1 MRDATRLDIYF
12 HDDRALFLIPLYQRK
27 YSWQQKHCQRLFADL
42 VKVHEQ
48 NLYSH
53 FFGSIVSVKASE
65 TENDLLIID
74 GQQRITTISILI
86 LAAINAVKNGDMA
99 CEDKE
104 FVEDTYEKYLIA
116 KYRRRSERK
125 IKLRPIDE
133 DLTAYDA
140 LFTND
145 QDEISKYEKSM
156 IVGNY
161 KFFYNLIKS
170 PKQLS
175 FEDLIEAIEKLIV
188 IDICL
193 DSKDNPQLIFES
205 LNSCGKDLEE
215 ADKVRNYLLMSE
227 KPDTQETYYYS
238 YWSKIEKA
246 TDGEPTMF
254 IRDYLTIK
262 QKVISKLEDLYFDF
276 KQYDE
281 EHSIPR
287 EELLADMLKFARFY
301 REAGKGETQSAKLNK
316 KLKQLASIG
325 SNVCMP
331 FYMIFLDYAR
341 EHELSE
347 DVQYQVFDVIE
358 NYWARRIICGW
369 PANVMAKTFA
379 LLHSDI
385 MRIYKEHQKRG
396 KEIEVSYAEVMKFV
410 LLKKQ
415 GTGVF
420 PSDTNIKENFP
431 QRQIYKLPS
440 SYRTFL
446 FERMENLDSKEYDD
460 AIIEKMNEGKIT
472 IEHIMPQHLSP
483 QWKQDLGPEAE
494 DIKER
499 YLHTFA
505 NLTLSGYN
513 QDYSNRAYSEKWGG
527 YTYTK
532 KNRDTGAETEIT
544 VYGYKDSAFKLSNY
558 LKTHTQWTEAEL
570 KERGEILMNNF
581 LKLWPMISSD
591 YVPLEKELEIVSLDD
606 DDIELTGRKI
616 AGFRLHGERH
626 PDIVWKNLLVD
637 VCKLLY
643 KEKPTEMLYLAT
655 KELNLHAHSNEN
667 FSYVADN
674 CYIWSSNST
683 RTKRA
688 ILLYI
693 FKEIGISP
701 SELEIELVPES
712 DSDAT
717 LFDNMDDY

>member
-42 VKVHEQ
+42 VKVNEQ
-48 NLYSH
+48 NLFSH

-86 LAAINAVKNGDMA
+86 LAAINAVKNGDMD
-99 CEDKE
+99 CEEEE
-104 FVEDTYEKYLIA
+104 FLKDTSEKFLIA
-116 KYRRRSERK
+116 KYRRHVERK

-133 DLTAYDA
+133 DMKAYDS
-140 LFTND
+140 LFSND
-145 QDEISKYEKSM
+145 EETMKEYEGSM
-156 IVGNY
+156 IVRNY
-161 KFFYNLIKS
+161 GFFYNLIKS
-170 PKQLS
+170 QEHKLS
-175 FEDLIEAIEKLIV
+175 FEDLIEAIEKLII

-193 DSKDNPQLIFES
+193 ESNDNPQLIFES

-227 KPDTQETYYYS
+227 SKKDQEDYYYA

-262 QKVISKLEDLYFDF
+262 KKVISKIEDLYFDF

-281 EHSIPR
+281 ENNISR
-287 EELLADMLKFARFY
+287 RELLEDMLKFARY
-301 REAGKGETQSAKLNK
+301 YKEAGKGATMSERLNK

-331 FYMIFLDYAR
+331 FYMIFLDYAH
-341 EHELSE
+341 EHQLSE

-379 LLHSDI
+379 LLHSDV
-385 MRIYKEHQKRG
+385 MRIYKEHEKRG
-396 KEIEVSYAEVMKFV
+396 KDMEVSYVEVLKYV
-410 LLKKQ
+410 LLRKQ

-420 PSDTNIKENFP
+420 PSDTDIKENFP

-440 SYRTFL
+440 SYRAFM
-446 FERMENLDSKEYDD
+446 FERMENLNSKEYDD
-460 AIIEKMNEGKIT
+460 AIIQKMNEGKIT

-483 QWKQDLGPEAE
+483 QWKQDLGPEA
-494 DIKER
+494 DTIRDK

-513 QDYSNRAYSEKWGG
+513 QDYSNRPYKEKWNG
-527 YTYTK
+527 YSYTK
-532 KNRDTGAETEIT
+532 KNRETGEEVVTT

-558 LKTHTQWTEAEL
+558 MKNHEQWTEEEL

-581 LKLWPMISSD
+581 LMLWPEVKSD
-591 YVPLEKELEIVSLDD
+591 YKPLDKELEIVSLDD
-606 DDIELTGRKI
+606 DDIEFTGRKI
-616 AGFRLHGERH
+616 AGFRYKGVRH
-626 PDIVWKNLLVD
+626 ADIVWKNLLVD
-637 VCKLLY
+637 VCKILY
-643 KEKPTEMLYLAT
+643 HEKPTEMLYLAT
-655 KELNLHAHSNEN
+655 RNYNLHMNPASNLT
-667 FSYVADN
+667 YVADN
-674 CYIWSSNST
+674 CYVWSSNST

-693 FKEIGISP
+693 FNKIGISP
-701 SELEIELVPES
+701 SELEIELVQENES
-712 DSDAT
+712 T
-717 LFDNMDDY
+717 LFDEDDEF

>member
-1 MRDATRLDIYF
+1 MRDATRLDVYF
-12 HDDRALFLIPLYQRK
+12 HDDKALFLIPLYQRK

-42 VKVHEQ
+42 IKVRRQ

-53 FFGSIVSVKASE
+53 FFGSIVSVKADE
-65 TENDLLIID
+65 HENDLLIID

-86 LAAINAVKNGDMA
+86 LAAINAVKNGDMN
-99 CEDKE
+99 CDTND
-104 FVEDTYEKYLIA
+104 FVDDTYNKYLIA
-116 KYRRRSERK
+116 KYRRHVDRK

-133 DLTAYDA
+133 DMTAYDA

-145 QDEISKYEKSM
+145 KDEINKHSKSM

-161 KFFYNLIKS
+161 YFFYNLIKS
-170 PKQLS
+170 QS
-175 FEDLIEAIEKLIV
+175 DFTFEDLIEAIEKLII

-227 KPDTQETYYYS
+227 EPKLQENYYYS

-254 IRDYLTIK
+254 IRDYLTVK
-262 QKVISKLEDLYFDF
+262 TKNISKLEDLYFDF
-276 KQYDE
+276 KEYDE
-281 EHSIPR
+281 EKKKPR
-287 EELLADMLKFARFY
+287 QELLADMLKFARYY
-301 REAGKGETQSAKLNK
+301 REAGKGETQSEKLNK

-331 FYMIFLDYAR
+331 YYMQFLDYAD
-341 EHELSE
+341 EKSLSE
-347 DVQYQVFDVIE
+347 DIKYQVFDIIE

-385 MRIYKEHQKRG
+385 MRIYNEHKKRG
-396 KEIEVSYAEVMKFV
+396 KEVEVSYAEVMKYV

-420 PSDTNIKENFP
+420 PSDTSVKENFP

-440 SYRTFL
+440 SYRAFL
-446 FERMENLDSKEYDD
+446 FERMENLDSREYDD
-460 AIIEKMNEGKIT
+460 SIIEKMNNGIIT

-513 QDYSNRAYSEKWGG
+513 QDYSNRPYSEKWGG

-532 KNRDTGAETEIT
+532 KNRETGAETEIT

-558 LKTHTQWTEAEL
+558 MKSHLQWTEAEL
-570 KERGEILMNNF
+570 KERGEILLNNF
-581 LKLWPMISSD
+581 LKLWPEVKSA

-616 AGFRLHGERH
+616 AGFRYHGERH
-626 PDIVWKNLLVD
+626 PNIVWKNLLVD

-655 KELNLHAHSNEN
+655 KDTNLHPRSNEN
-667 FSYVADN
+667 YSYVADN
-674 CYIWSSNST
+674 CYVWTSNST
-683 RTKRA
+683 KTKRA
-688 ILLYI
+688 ILLYM

-701 SELEIELVPES
+701 SELEIELVPETDNETS
-712 DSDAT
+712 
-717 LFDNMDDY
+717 LFDDVDE

>member
-12 HDDRALFLIPLYQRK
+12 HDDMSLFLIPLYQRK

-42 VKVHEQ
+42 VKVHKQ

-53 FFGSIVSVKASE
+53 FFGSIVSVKASQ

-86 LAAINAVKNGDMA
+86 LAAINAVKNGDLT
-99 CEDKE
+99 CEDEE
-104 FVEDTYEKYLIA
+104 FVKDTYEKYLIA
-116 KYRRRSERK
+116 KYRRHVERK

-133 DLTAYDA
+133 DMKAYDA

-145 QDEISKYEKSM
+145 KDEIEKYEKSM
-156 IVGNY
+156 IVCNY
-161 KFFYNLIKS
+161 QFFYNLIKS
-170 PKQLS
+170 QTDIS
-175 FEDLIEAIEKLIV
+175 FEDLIEAIQKLII

-227 KPDTQETYYYS
+227 EPDVQEDYYYS

-262 QKVISKLEDLYFDF
+262 KRVISKIEDLYFDF

-281 EHSIPR
+281 EKKLPR
-287 EELLADMLKFARFY
+287 KELLADMLKFARY
-301 REAGKGETQSAKLNK
+301 YKEAGKGQTENDKLNK

-331 FYMIFLDYAR
+331 YYMIFLDFA
-341 EHELSE
+341 HENMLSE
-347 DVQYQVFDVIE
+347 DVQYEVFDIIE

-396 KEIEVSYAEVMKFV
+396 KEIDVSYAEVMKFV

-420 PSDTNIKENFP
+420 PSDTSVKENFP

-440 SYRTFL
+440 SYRAFL
-446 FERMENLDSKEYDD
+446 FERMENLDSREYDE
-460 AIIEKMNEGKIT
+460 AIIKKMNDGKIT

-483 QWKQDLGPEAE
+483 QWKEDLGTDAE
-494 DIKER
+494 EIKER

-532 KNRDTGAETEIT
+532 RNRETGAETEIN

-558 LKTHTQWTEAEL
+558 LKTHTKWTEIEL
-570 KERGEILMNNF
+570 KERGDILLGNF
-581 LKLWPMISSD
+581 LKLWPMPDSA

-616 AGFRLHGERH
+616 AGFRYHGERH
-626 PDIVWKNLLVD
+626 PDTVWKNLLVD

-655 KELNLHAHSNEN
+655 KENNLHCHSKDIY
-667 FSYVADN
+667 SYVADN
-674 CYIWSSNST
+674 CYVWTSNST
-683 RTKRA
+683 KVKRG

-693 FKEIGISP
+693 FNEIGISP
-701 SELEIELVPES
+701 SELEIELIPENEVG
-712 DSDAT
+712 
-717 LFDNMDDY
+717 LFDNEEE

>member
-1 MRDATRLDIYF
+1 MRDATKLDIYF
-12 HDDRALFLIPLYQRK
+12 KDDKALFLIPLYQRK

-53 FFGSIVSVKASE
+53 FFGSIVSVKASQ

-86 LAAINAVKNGDMA
+86 LAAINATLNGDMKY
-99 CEDKE
+99 EDEEFIKDTKE
-104 FVEDTYEKYLIA
+104 KFLMA
-116 KYRRRSERK
+116 KYRRHVERK

-133 DLTAYDA
+133 DMKAYDA

-145 QDEISKYEKSM
+145 EDELKTYESSM

-161 KFFYNLIKS
+161 RFFYNLIKA
-170 PKQLS
+170 KQDFT
-175 FEDLIEAIEKLIV
+175 FEDLIEAIERLII

-193 DSKDNPQLIFES
+193 DSNDNPQLIFES

-227 KPDTQETYYYS
+227 STEDQEDYYYK

-262 QKVISKLEDLYFDF
+262 NKVISKIDDLYFDF
-276 KQYDE
+276 KKYDE
-281 EHSIPR
+281 ESGKSRR
-287 EELLADMLKFARFY
+287 EQLEEMLKFARFY
-301 REAGKGETQSAKLNK
+301 RQAAKGETESEKLNK

-331 FYMIFLDYAR
+331 YYMIFLDYAQ
-341 EHELSE
+341 EHQLSE
-347 DVQYQVFDVIE
+347 EEKYEVFDIIE

-379 LLHSDI
+379 LLHSDV
-385 MRIYKEHQKRG
+385 MRVYREHEKRG
-396 KEIEVSYAEVMKFV
+396 VEVTVSYAEVMKYI

-420 PSDTNIKENFP
+420 PSDTDVRENFP
-431 QRQIYKLPS
+431 TRQIYKLPS
-440 SYRTFL
+440 SYRAFL
-446 FERMENLDSKEYDD
+446 FERMENLNSHEYDGE
-460 AIIEKMNEGKIT
+460 IIEKMADGKIT

-483 QWKQDLGPEAE
+483 QWKQDLGPDAE
-494 DIKER
+494 LIREK

-513 QDYSNRAYSEKWGG
+513 MEYNNRPYAEKWAG
-527 YTYTK
+527 YSYTK
-532 KNRDTGAETEIT
+532 KDRETNAEKLIK

-558 LKTHTQWTEAEL
+558 MKTHTRWTEAEL
-570 KERGEILMNNF
+570 KERGELLMNNF
-581 LKLWPMISSD
+581 LQLWPMMKSE
-591 YVPLEKELEIVSLDD
+591 YKPLEKEYEIVSLDD

-616 AGFRLHGERH
+616 AGFRYRGERH
-626 PDIVWKNLLVD
+626 PDIVWKNLLID

-643 KEKPTEMLYLAT
+643 AEKPTEMLYLAT
-655 KELNLHAHSNEN
+655 KSYYLHPSPKDIY
-667 FSYVADN
+667 SYVADN
-674 CYIWSSNST
+674 CYVWSSTST
-683 RTKRA
+683 KTKRA
-688 ILLYI
+688 TLLYI
-693 FKEIGISP
+693 FEKIGIAP
-701 SELEIELVPES
+701 SELEIELLPEN
-712 DSDAT
+712 DTT
-717 LFDNMDDY
+717 LFDNEDE

>member
-1 MRDATRLDIYF
+1 MRDATKLDIYF
-12 HDDRALFLIPLYQRK
+12 KDDKALFLIPLYQRK
-27 YSWQQKHCQRLFADL
+27 YSWQPKHCQRLFADL

-53 FFGSIVSVKASE
+53 FFGSIVSVKASQ

-86 LAAINAVKNGDMA
+86 LAAINAVKNGDMT
-99 CEDKE
+99 CSDKE
-104 FVEDTYEKYLIA
+104 FIDDTYEKYLIA
-116 KYRRRSERK
+116 KYRRHVERK

-133 DLTAYDA
+133 DMKAYDT
-140 LFTND
+140 LFSND
-145 QDEISKYEKSM
+145 NDEISTYDKSI
-156 IVGNY
+156 IVSNY

-170 PKQLS
+170 QKQFS
-175 FEDLIEAIEKLIV
+175 FEDLIEAIEKLII

-193 DSKDNPQLIFES
+193 ETNDNPQLIFES

-227 KPDTQETYYYS
+227 KPEIQEEYYYS

-262 QKVISKLEDLYFDF
+262 LKDISKLEDLYFDF
-276 KQYDE
+276 KKYDE
-281 EHSIPR
+281 DREIPR
-287 EELLADMLKFARFY
+287 KELLADMLKFARYY
-301 REAGKGETQSAKLNK
+301 REAGKGETESERLNK

-331 FYMIFLDYAR
+331 FYMIFLDYAK
-341 EHELSE
+341 ENQIGE
-347 DVQYQVFDVIE
+347 DVQYQVFDIIE

-385 MRIYKEHQKRG
+385 MRIYNEHKKRG
-396 KEIEVSYAEVMKFV
+396 REVEVSYAEVMKYV

-415 GTGVF
+415 GTGEF
-420 PSDTNIKENFP
+420 PLDTSIKEFFP

-440 SYRTFL
+440 AYRAFL
-446 FERMENLDSKEYDD
+446 FERMENLDSREYDD
-460 AIIEKMNEGKIT
+460 DIIEKMNDGKIT

-483 QWKQDLGPEAE
+483 QWRQDLGPDAE
-494 DIKER
+494 EIKEK

-513 QDYSNRAYSEKWGG
+513 QDYSNRPYSEKWGG

-532 KNRDTGAETEIT
+532 KNRETGVETEIS

-558 LKTHTQWTEAEL
+558 MKTHLQWTETEL
-570 KERGEILMNNF
+570 KERGDILLNNF
-581 LKLWPMISSD
+581 LKLWPEPKSAYS
-591 YVPLEKELEIVSLDD
+591 PLEKELEIVSLDD

-616 AGFRLHGERH
+616 AGFRYHGERH

-643 KEKPTEMLYLAT
+643 QEKPTEMLYLASR
-655 KELNLHAHSNEN
+655 ENNLHSHSNDN
-667 FSYVADN
+667 YSYVADN
-674 CYIWSSNST
+674 CYVWSSNST
-683 RTKRA
+683 KTKRG

-693 FKEIGISP
+693 FKEVGISP
-701 SELEIELVPES
+701 SELEIELIPENEI
-712 DSDAT
+712 T
-717 LFDNMDDY
+717 LFDDIDE